1 MVHGLLCNLRCVRFV
16 FAVLAGIV
24 LFSLH
29 DVASA
34 ADLQQFN
41 SLVVYRG
48 IQRGPL
54 RVLVVTDSASW
65 STNFSCLPDNLGRC
79 SFLQVPDK
87 PYWYKAFLDVNGNG
101 QKDGF
106 EAGGSCGPIDPAAST
121 NLVRFALTE
130 PDSDGDGFTDFE
142 EMAAMHTDPTN
153 PEDGKA
159 AIEDARRKVIAC
171 WQKLYGEDLTF
182 TNKPGSREDLQDLTD
197 TLSIMFE
204 TVQEKANEQRE

>member
-1 MVHGLLCNLRCVRFV
+1 MVHGLIFNSRRSRLL
-16 FAVLAGIV
+16 FAALAGLSL
-24 LFSLH
+24 LFPL
-29 DVASA
+29 DGAFA
-34 ADLQQFN
+34 ADTQQFN

-54 RVLVVTDSASW
+54 RVLVVTDSDSW

-79 SFLQVPDK
+79 SFRQVPDK

-130 PDSDGDGFTDFE
+130 PDTDGDGFTDFE

-159 AIEDARRKVIAC
+159 AQEDARKKIIAC
-171 WQKLYGEDLTF
+171 WQKLYGEDLVF
-182 TNKPGSREDLQDLTD
+182 TNQPGSREDLWDLD
-197 TLSIMFE
+197 DALSIMFE
-204 TVQEKANEQRE
+204 TVQEKGNE